1 MEIYKKK
8 YLKYKKKY
16 LLTKKN
22 IGGSQPFVNDTY
34 YINDTYYD
42 SANQNC
48 IYNPTYKHSTGFIL
62 YRIKL
67 GYITKDT
74 ENIPI
79 NTNYMGEAFD
89 LSNATGNA
97 FFGALKL
104 YFSNVH
110 GIRFTL
116 DKFIIELMQI
126 VGSSVDDK
134 TIKRRSR
141 LNFLKK
147 CREIRYLQILFTDMC
162 TYINGGNQ
170 DKNGVIF
177 TVSGGNIFKIFVKLI
192 NGFRNNNSYNPY
204 DFFLHNKNT
213 SKHSP
218 GSSEMEQINALL
230 VDPYFMAMLEESK
243 YWSDFDFSL
252 LYKNT
257 IRELDA
263 KITKLNEGDSNEE
276 KIYKKFLEDEKRH
289 MQGAGDPSDEGPEDD
304 EQEFMNYYE
313 TIIDN
318 NPSYEEYLKSDIYN
332 SYIDI
337 KKDLNESEI
346 NFKIDNLHKYKIQEK
361 IVSNTIDDKAIGL
374 FDTIIEFIKENNAI
388 LHFKNYTGSDIK
400 NTIRILKNDNFIE
413 FVHNFEQ
420 DIIGQFL
427 YPQIVQQKDLTKL
440 NDNFDKICRDIEE
453 EKNKLV
459 YLDHHLCHAA
469 FGYFQSSFADADI
482 LTIDGHGENETC
494 FLGSAK
500 NGNITK
506 LDQILYPHSVGLF
519 YGTFTNFLGF
529 KPDSDEWKVMALSA
543 FDVEYAN
550 LLFTPFIE
558 DATEDIF
565 TIDPFFLF
573 KKFFIK
579 NCVI

>member
-1 MEIYKKK
+1 
-8 YLKYKKKY
+8 
-16 LLTKKN
+16 
-22 IGGSQPFVNDTY
+22 
-34 YINDTYYD
+34 
-42 SANQNC
+42 
-48 IYNPTYKHSTGFIL
+48 
-62 YRIKL
+62 
-67 GYITKDT
+67 
-74 ENIPI
+74 
-79 NTNYMGEAFD
+79 MGEAFD

-459 YLDHHLCHAA
+459 YL
-469 FGYFQSSFADADI
+469 SEK
-482 LTIDGHGENETC
+482 TPENE
-494 FLGSAK
+494 
-500 NGNITK
+500 NIAIQVNVAFNNFKKK
-506 LDQILYPHSVGLF
+506 LDNKIEEIQSNIAQVNAIIE
-519 YGTFTNFLGF
+519 TTNKSRTRG
-529 KPDSDEWKVMALSA
+529 
-543 FDVEYAN
+543 
-550 LLFTPFIE
+550 
-558 DATEDIF
+558 
-565 TIDPFFLF
+565 
-573 KKFFIK
+573 KKKK
-579 NCVI
+579 NRTT